1 MFSAIG
7 LTHVVFLAAL
17 MVTLY
22 RVRKALPGSGLHAWH
37 ARHVFPR
44 AVWHRVLLLE
54 LIELALAAVFLL
66 VGGAKLI
73 GRPDMVALF
82 RDIGAGQWFRY
93 LTGTVEVTGAALLI
107 IPRLSGGSAI
117 LLGGVMFVATLI
129 ELFVLHRPPVAA
141 LACLSGHAF
150 VGWARV
156 SKRHVSWLHPDTP
169 MGHVRG
175 VSIGSMKARWT
186 FRRIAAGHDRRRPTT
201 SLYGVIV
208 NRAGSD
214 VAGSSSVAPDVE
226 AMSAHAG
233 RLGRSPAAAS
243 AAAYRQPRAGAT
255 CMRIDSI
262 TCALYSTP
270 SVLGTV
276 SSKVSASAMASSS
289 LSCSIKTSGSAA

>member
-17 MVTLY
+17 MVILY
-22 RVRKALPGSGLHAWH
+22 RVRKAVPGSGLHAWH
-37 ARHVFPR
+37 ERHVSPR
-44 AVWHRVLLLE
+44 ARARWHRVLLLE
-54 LIELALAAVFLL
+54 LIELVLAAVFLL

-82 RDIGAGQWFRY
+82 RDIGVGQWFRY
-93 LTGTVEVTGAALLI
+93 VTGTVEVAGAALLI

-156 SKRHVSWLHPDTP
+156 SKRHLSWLHADTTV
-169 MGHVRG
+169 GRARG

-186 FRRIAAGHDRRRPTT
+186 FRRITAGHDRRRPAA
-201 SLYGVIV
+201 SFYVVIV
-208 NRAGSD
+208 NRAGRVLYGLGGEQD
-214 VAGSSSVAPDVE
+214 VV
-226 AMSAHAG
+226 
-233 RLGRSPAAAS
+233 
-243 AAAYRQPRAGAT
+243 RA
-255 CMRIDSI
+255 
-262 TCALYSTP
+262 
-270 SVLGTV
+270 
-276 SSKVSASAMASSS
+276 
-289 LSCSIKTSGSAA
+289 IKDLC